1 MHCEQRLWWCLR
13 GQVEWRRDL
22 VKSSASLLCS
32 APVADDDEGKLKRLV
47 LRPRAHGSG
56 MSGRRRQHDSLSSF
70 SPSAGCHHAFSSRRC
85 LAFVNKSQQRGSYT
99 RDYGWHVGERTSVNI
114 KLSYLPPLLSL
125 DSSSAPSLRL
135 VLDPCMGLGFFL
147 LFSWRVVVEIKLS
160 VHKRNLN
167 LHQGHTAIYK
177 LWEESFAPNLLPKI
191 KCGRHIAVIT
201 GKGDDSNV
209 IHVM

>member
-99 RDYGWHVGERTSVNI
+99 RDYGWHVAERTSVNI
-114 KLSYLPPLLSL
+114 KLLYLLPLLSL

-135 VLDPCMGLGFFL
+135 VLDPCMGLCFFL
-147 LFSWRVVVEIKLS
+147 LFSWRVVVEYT
-160 VHKRNLN
+160 R
-167 LHQGHTAIYK
+167 GTWIYTK
-177 LWEESFAPNLLPKI
+177 DTPLYINSGKNHSPLIYCL